1 MPTCYFGAM
10 VETDIE
16 AILAI
21 ERQSF
26 QRIWQR
32 TSFMAELACDYA
44 YPYTIRCEEGRNHP
58 QIVAYNCFRVITDEM
73 HLLRI
78 AVAARWRRCGVASKL
93 LEKCF
98 VLALEKGA
106 VSTILEVRPS
116 NKSAISLYQKLGFD
130 LVEKRI
136 NYYTETREDALILKK
151 NLKETS
157 WV

>member
-32 TSFMAELACDYA
+32 TSFVGELSCDFA
-44 YPYTIRCEEGRNHP
+44 YPYTLRCEEGKNP
-58 QIVAYNCFRVITDEM
+58 AQIIAYICFRIITDEM

-78 AVAARWRRCGVASKL
+78 AVAPQWRRRGVASKL
-93 LEKCF
+93 LEESF
-98 VLALEKGA
+98 ALALEKGA
-106 VSTILEVRPS
+106 RSAILEVRPS
-116 NKSAISLYQKLGFD
+116 NKSAISLYHKLGFH

-151 NLKETS
+151 NLKETL
-157 WV
+157 

>member
-1 MPTCYFGAM
+1 MPACYFGAM
-10 VETDIE
+10 VETDID

-32 TSFMAELACDYA
+32 SSFLGELACGYA
-44 YPYTIRCEEGRNHP
+44 YPYTIRCKEGNNP
-58 QIVAYNCFRVITDEM
+58 AQIIAYICFRVITDEM
-73 HLLRI
+73 QLLRI
-78 AVAARWRRCGVASKL
+78 AVAPRWRRRGVASKL
-93 LEKCF
+93 LDKCF
-98 VLALEKGA
+98 AVALEKGA
-106 VSTILEVRPS
+106 VSAILEVRPS
-116 NKSAISLYQKLGFD
+116 NKSAISLYHKLGFH

-157 WV
+157 

>member
-1 MPTCYFGAM
+1 M
-10 VETDIE
+10 VETDID

-32 TSFMAELACDYA
+32 SSFLEELVNDYA
-44 YPYTIRCEEGRNHP
+44 YPYTIRCKEGNNPP
-58 QIVAYNCFRVITDEM
+58 QIIAYICFRVVTDEM

-78 AVAARWRRCGVASKL
+78 AVALRWRRRGIASRL
-93 LEKCF
+93 LDKCF
-98 VLALEKGA
+98 ALALEKGA
-106 VSTILEVRPS
+106 GTAILEVRPS
-116 NKSAISLYQKLGFD
+116 NKSAISLYHKLGFH

-136 NYYTETREDALILKK
+136 NYYTETREDAIILNK

-157 WV
+157 

>member
-1 MPTCYFGAM
+1 MPTFYFGAM
-10 VETDIE
+10 VETDID

-32 TSFMAELACDYA
+32 DSFMGELTCNYA
-44 YPYTIRCEEGRNHP
+44 HPYTIRCEEENGPP
-58 QIVAYNCFRVITDEM
+58 QIIAYNCFRVITDEM

-78 AVAARWRRCGVASKL
+78 AVAPRWRRCGVASKL
-93 LEKCF
+93 LDRCF
-98 VLALEKGA
+98 ALAIEKGA
-106 VSTILEVRPS
+106 VSSILEVRPS
-116 NKSAISLYQKLGFD
+116 NKPAISLYHKLGFR

-136 NYYTETREDALILKK
+136 NYYTETGEDALILQK

-157 WV
+157 